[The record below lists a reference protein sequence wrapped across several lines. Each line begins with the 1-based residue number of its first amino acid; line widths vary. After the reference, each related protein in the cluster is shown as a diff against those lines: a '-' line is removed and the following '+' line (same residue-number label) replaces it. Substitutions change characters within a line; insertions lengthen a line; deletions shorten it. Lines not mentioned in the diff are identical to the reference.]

1 MPMPRLQ
8 SVYMQPINSRS
19 TVKVICQSGTRHLFG
34 FILRL
39 LIHFVRMSDLSYFS
53 WFFMNSLV
61 PCLTRFNAAV
71 NYLVIGL
78 HFCSNSS
85 APVQSLLT
93 HCLRKSML
101 FSNFSLFFFPLC
113 VVTVAVVVF
122 VVFFPL
128 GGNNARHS
136 FNVSRNRFYL
146 KRLIHIHRYSYSA
159 IDDTSILNT
168 KSKTRSKTV
177 IAFDTIRQ
185 SFVKLQSCER

>member
-19 TVKVICQSGTRHLFG
+19 TVKVVCQSGTRHLFG

-39 LIHFVRMSDLSYFS
+39 PIHFVRMSDLSYFS

-101 FSNFSLFFFPLC
+101 FSNFSLFFSPVCCYGCCCCFC
-113 VVTVAVVVF
+113 CF
-122 VVFFPL
+122 FFPWVEITPGTL
-128 GGNNARHS
+128 
-136 FNVSRNRFYL
+136 L
-146 KRLIHIHRYSYSA
+146 M
-159 IDDTSILNT
+159 
-168 KSKTRSKTV
+168 
-177 IAFDTIRQ
+177 
-185 SFVKLQSCER
+185 

>member
-19 TVKVICQSGTRHLFG
+19 TVKVVCQSGTRHLFG

-39 LIHFVRMSDLSYFS
+39 LIHFVRISDLSYFS

-101 FSNFSLFFFPLC
+101 FSNFSLFFFPC
-113 VVTVAVVVF
+113 VLLLLLLLF
-122 VVFFPL
+122 LLFFFPL
-128 GGNNARHS
+128 GRNNARHS
-136 FNVSRNRFYL
+136 FNVGRNRFYL

-168 KSKTRSKTV
+168 KS
-177 IAFDTIRQ
+177 
-185 SFVKLQSCER
+185 

>member
-8 SVYMQPINSRS
+8 SVYMLPINSRS
-19 TVKVICQSGTRHLFG
+19 TVKVVCQSGTRHLFG

-93 HCLRKSML
+93 HCLQKSML
-101 FSNFSLFFFPLC
+101 FSNFSLFFFSLC

-122 VVFFPL
+122 VFVFSL
-128 GGNNARHS
+128 G
-136 FNVSRNRFYL
+136 
-146 KRLIHIHRYSYSA
+146 
-159 IDDTSILNT
+159 
-168 KSKTRSKTV
+168 
-177 IAFDTIRQ
+177 
-185 SFVKLQSCER
+185 

>member
-1 MPMPRLQ
+1 
-8 SVYMQPINSRS
+8 MQPINSRS
-19 TVKVICQSGTRHLFG
+19 TVKVVCQSGTRHLFG

-101 FSNFSLFFFPLC
+101 FSNFSLFFSLVCCKQESILSQKIDSYSQIFLFCNRWYLNSKYKIVDTLENCNRLRYDKTKFCEIAKLRKMMKIWSNLQFFNLESTQLC
-113 VVTVAVVVF
+113 PITVTVEIIL
-122 VVFFPL
+122 FFFL
-128 GGNNARHS
+128 
-136 FNVSRNRFYL
+136 
-146 KRLIHIHRYSYSA
+146 
-159 IDDTSILNT
+159 
-168 KSKTRSKTV
+168 
-177 IAFDTIRQ
+177 
-185 SFVKLQSCER
+185 